1 LFGPHLIIDG
11 TRCDKAKLGD
21 RILIEQ
27 ILDDYPRAIGMTKI
41 GGPYIFEYQ
50 APDPAYSGI
59 SGIVIIAE
67 SHIAIHTF
75 PALDYFTMDIFSCK
89 KFDPEAAVDYIKKAL
104 DCQEMDRTL
113 LQRGL
118 SFRGPHHGP
127 EGATDELIAARQQEL
142 HERGMPPERE
152 VAAYVAQREAAL
164 LEHWPQ
170 YGVTPD
176 YGTYGDQA
184 PRPEAPA
191 NSVTAITRPARTSE
205 QVHYQSRNG
214 PGEALCSG
222 NGAGSGNPV
231 YQHMTGELT
240 TQPIHPTPTAPA
252 ADSDRAAWH
261 GLELPPP
268 NHRGAI
274 ELGIPPTEPIQI
286 NPTASI
292 SGLLDKMGGIG
303 FQGRN
308 LSRAARVWERMLR
321 DPDCTI
327 FLGLSGAMVPG
338 GMRELL
344 VYLIEHRFID
354 VLVSTGANLFHDVHE
369 TFGRYHY
376 LGSEYVNDVEL
387 FEKGLDRMH
396 DIFAAEEEFRHV
408 DNFTG
413 AFSAMQQDIQGK
425 PITTREWFA
434 RYGRILKRYGPKKGI
449 VRAAAEHGV
458 PIYVPAIGDSSFGIA
473 LAEARNRGQSNIVF
487 DVVGDVLETS
497 RICANAKKT
506 GVIYIGG
513 GTPKNFIQQASV
525 TAAAMENRPIMHT
538 YAVQLTT
545 DAPYWG
551 GLSGCTF
558 NEAQSWGKVAADADM
573 VTCYVDASL
582 ALPIIVT
589 ALAQRFPGVRKPGIV
604 NWEKPEPVGARA

>member
-1 LFGPHLIIDG
+1 MRLFGPHLIIDG
-11 TRCDKAKLGD
+11 TKCDTTKLGD
-21 RILIEQ
+21 RVLIEQ

-41 GGPYIFEYQ
+41 GGPYLFDYQ
-50 APDPAYSGI
+50 APDPAYSGV

-89 KFDPEAAVDYIKKAL
+89 NFDPEVAIAYIKEAFG
-104 DCQEMDRTL
+104 CQEMDRTL
-113 LQRGL
+113 VQRGL

-127 EGATDELIAARQQEL
+127 EGATDELIAVHQQEL
-142 HERGMPPERE
+142 ERRGMPQEGK
-152 VAAYVAQREAAL
+152 VMAYVAQREATL
-164 LEHWPQ
+164 HQRWPQ

-176 YGTYGDQA
+176 YGTYGADA
-184 PRPEAPA
+184 PPPEP
-191 NSVTAITRPARTSE
+191 TT
-205 QVHYQSRNG
+205 
-214 PGEALCSG
+214 
-222 NGAGSGNPV
+222 NGAGVVSDLPR
-231 YQHMTGELT
+231 TDE
-240 TQPIHPTPTAPA
+240 PTASELFEPV
-252 ADSDRAAWH
+252 ADLDHPAWH
-261 GLELPPP
+261 GLELPPAD
-268 NHRGAI
+268 HRGAI
-274 ELGIPPTEPIQI
+274 ELGVPPTEPIQI

-292 SGLLDKMGGIG
+292 SGLLDKMSGIG

-369 TFGRYHY
+369 TFGRHHF

-387 FEKGLDRMH
+387 FDRGLDRMH
-396 DIFAAEEEFRHV
+396 DIFASEEEFRQV

-413 AFSAMQQDIQGK
+413 AFSAMQHDIQGR

-434 RYGRILKRYGPKKGI
+434 RYGRILDQYGPKKGI
-449 VRAAAEHGV
+449 VRAAAKHGV

-473 LAEARNRGQSNIVF
+473 LAEARNRGQSSIVF
-487 DVVGDVLETS
+487 DVIGDVLETS

-513 GTPKNFIQQASV
+513 GTPKNFIQQAAV
-525 TAAAMENRPIMHT
+525 TAAAMEKRPIMHT

-558 NEAQSWGKVAADADM
+558 SEAQSWGKVAADADM

-582 ALPIIVT
+582 ALPLIVT
-589 ALAQRFPGVRKPGIV
+589 ALAQRFPGVRQGGIV
-604 NWEKPEPVGARA
+604 NWHKPEPVSMERR